1 LTALRCCMA
10 VLGNAAALAGLAG
23 SDGDTG
29 CDRGDGACRLLGS
42 GALEELPPATDA

>member
-1 LTALRCCMA
+1 VPGNTA
-10 VLGNAAALAGLAG
+10 GLAGLGG

-42 GALEELPPATDA
+42 DALEELPPATEA